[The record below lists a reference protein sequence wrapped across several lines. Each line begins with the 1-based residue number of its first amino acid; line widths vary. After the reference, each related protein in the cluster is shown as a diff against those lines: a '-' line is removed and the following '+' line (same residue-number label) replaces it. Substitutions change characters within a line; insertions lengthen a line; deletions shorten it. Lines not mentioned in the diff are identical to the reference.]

1 MIALEMGSATIRRLG
16 NRITLMAVSPL
27 RRDDAA
33 APGSG
38 HAARLAVRAG
48 LHRGPTA
55 GLAPGFVQGNLAI
68 LPQGLA
74 ADFLRFCQLNPKP
87 CPLIGTSAPG
97 DPQLPE
103 LGQDIDIR
111 TDLPRYRVWRRG
123 ELVAEPAD
131 IRDVWRDDL
140 VSFVIG
146 CSFSFEEALM
156 AEGIALRHIVRG
168 CNVPMYRTSV
178 ATQAAGPFHGPLVV
192 SMRPLKPADT
202 IRAVQITTRFP
213 AVHGAPVH
221 IGKPEAIG
229 IRDVMKPDYGDAVE
243 VRDDELPVFWA
254 CGVTPQSVIATVKP
268 EFCIT
273 HYPGSMLVTDR
284 KNTEFAIM

>member
-1 MIALEMGSATIRRLG
+1 
-16 NRITLMAVSPL
+16 MAVTPL
-27 RRDDAA
+27 RCDDAPP
-33 APGSG
+33 PGGGLS
-38 HAARLAVRAG
+38 ARLAVRAG
-48 LHRGPTA
+48 RHRGPTA
-55 GLAPGFVQGNLAI
+55 GLAPGYVQGNLAI
-68 LPQGLA
+68 LPQALA
-74 ADFLRFCQLNPKP
+74 ADFLRFCQINPKP

-97 DPQLPE
+97 DWRVPE
-103 LGQDIDIR
+103 LGEDLDIR
-111 TDLPRYRVWRRG
+111 TDLPRYRVWRNG
-123 ELVAEPAD
+123 ELVAEPE
-131 IRDVWRDDL
+131 DVTEFWRDDL

-156 AEGIALRHIVRG
+156 ADGIALRHIALG
-168 CNVPMYRTSV
+168 CNVPMYRTSI
-178 ATQAAGPFHGPLVV
+178 ATAEAGPFRGPMVV
-192 SMRPLKPADT
+192 SMRPLKPADA

-213 AVHGAPVH
+213 SVHGAPVH

-229 IRDVMKPDYGDAVE
+229 IADVMKPDYGEAVE

-284 KNTEFAIM
+284 KNTEFAVM